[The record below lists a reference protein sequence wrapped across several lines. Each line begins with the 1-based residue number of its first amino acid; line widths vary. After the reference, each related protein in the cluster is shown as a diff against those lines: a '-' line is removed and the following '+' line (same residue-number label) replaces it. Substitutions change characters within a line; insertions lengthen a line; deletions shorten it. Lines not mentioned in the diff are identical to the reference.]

1 MNVEVLAFWSEI
13 RKRILLDHVA
23 MYLADRYC
31 LCISSWP
38 DDSCTVGT
46 RTYTRFISRRNGAVF
61 KLKEQ
66 WQWTKNRIICFHIPT
81 DENEKKKKK
90 YEIKWLG
97 KSRKVE
103 KTSLGNSP
111 SKCICVSL
119 HLYPNRTLTKLS
131 FNLAKFKR
139 RLQLVYVRL
148 TWTRVLFSV
157 FALCVGATN
166 WQLDTQIRN
175 TLAPLVERT

>member
-1 MNVEVLAFWSEI
+1 M
-13 RKRILLDHVA
+13 R
-23 MYLADRYC
+23 
-31 LCISSWP
+31 
-38 DDSCTVGT
+38 
-46 RTYTRFISRRNGAVF
+46 
-61 KLKEQ
+61 
-66 WQWTKNRIICFHIPT
+66 
-81 DENEKKKKK
+81 KKK

-148 TWTRVLFSV
+148 T
-157 FALCVGATN
+157 
-166 WQLDTQIRN
+166 
-175 TLAPLVERT
+175 